1 MSWYLILKL
10 VHVLCAVAFLAG
22 LIGRGMVRLRI
33 PHITSIQTLQEI
45 MVLVARF
52 DELLVIRGAQLTLV
66 SGLLVWWAGG
76 WPLAAG
82 GHPTWVLVS
91 TVLFLSQLPLVF
103 LVFIPRGKAFAKIFG
118 EALAQ
123 QRITSELRAA
133 LADRAVRYATVYET
147 VTVAIILPLMV
158 LKSF

>member
-10 VHVLCAVAFLAG
+10 VHVLCVIAFLAG
-22 LIGRGMVRLRI
+22 LIGRGTVRLRI
-33 PHITSIQTLQEI
+33 PHITSIEALREI

-52 DELLVIRGAQLTLV
+52 DDLLVIRGSQLTLV
-66 SGLLVWWAGG
+66 SGLLLWWAGG
-76 WPLAAG
+76 WPVFAG

-91 TVLFLSQLPLVF
+91 TALFVSQIPLAF
-103 LVFIPRGKAFAKIFG
+103 LVFIPRGKAFAKVFAD
-118 EALAQ
+118 ALTH

-133 LADRAVRYATVYET
+133 LADRAVFYATVYET

-158 LKSF
+158 LKPF

>member
-10 VHVLCAVAFLAG
+10 AHVLCVIALLAG

-45 MVLVARF
+45 MVLVVRF
-52 DELLVIRGAQLTLV
+52 DDLFVIRGSQLTLI
-66 SGLLVWWAGG
+66 SGLLVWWAGA
-76 WPLAAG
+76 WPVFAG
-82 GHPTWVLVS
+82 GHPTWALVS
-91 TVLFLSQLPLVF
+91 TVLFLSLLPAVF
-103 LVFIPRGKAFAKIFG
+103 LVFIPRGKAFAKVFG

-123 QRITSELRAA
+123 QRITPELRAA

-158 LKSF
+158 LKPF

>member
-10 VHVLCAVAFLAG
+10 AHILCVIAFLAG

-33 PHITSIQTLQEI
+33 PRITSIQTLQEI

-52 DELLVIRGAQLTLV
+52 DDLLVIRGSQLTLV
-66 SGLLVWWAGG
+66 SGLLVWWVGG
-76 WPLAAG
+76 WPAFAG
-82 GHPTWVLVS
+82 SHPTWVLVS

-103 LVFIPRGKAFAKIFG
+103 LVFLPRGKVFAKVFA
-118 EALAQ
+118 EAVTQ
-123 QRITSELRAA
+123 QRITPELRAA
-133 LADRAVRYATVYET
+133 LADRAVFYATVYET

-158 LKSF
+158 LKPF